1 MSFYPYLFYSNFNP
15 EQAAAFDAVLES
27 ITNNQGYFF
36 FIHATG
42 GCGKTFFY
50 NTIAT
55 EVKRREQVVLYVV
68 LSGIAAF
75 LLNRR
80 KIFHLYFKIS
90 LSINKNSMAGLK

>member
-1 MSFYPYLFYSNFNP
+1 MFNP
-15 EQAAAFDAVLES
+15 EQAAAFDTILES

-36 FIHATG
+36 FIHTTG
-42 GCGKTFFY
+42 SCGKTFFY

-55 EVKRREQVVLYVV
+55 EVKRRQQVVLYVV
-68 LSGIAAF
+68 SSGIAAF